1 MTITS
6 QLDKNAGLYDMSAD
20 GRKKAASDT
29 DKNQTDK
36 NQNDFDLFIKLM
48 VAQMK
53 NQDPTD
59 PMDATEYVSQLATFS
74 MVQQTTKTNSM
85 LAGLG
90 QMLDQML
97 VANSTGQAASYVGK
111 YLTTETEDGKTV
123 GGFIESVSLFEEG
136 LVATLDDG
144 TKVLIGPGVTISK
157 KAPEGDSGGSGSDGG
172 IGAGD
177 GESGNGAD
185 KPEEPATAA

>member
-1 MTITS
+1 MGKRLAMPITS
-6 QLDKNAGLYDMSAD
+6 QLDKNASLYDMPAD
-20 GRKKAASDT
+20 SRKKAASDA
-29 DKNQTDK
+29 DKNK
-36 NQNDFDLFIKLM
+36 NDFDLFIKLM

-53 NQDPTD
+53 NQDPTN

-74 MVQQTTKTNSM
+74 MVQQATKTNSM
-85 LAGLG
+85 LEGLG

-123 GGFIESVSLFEEG
+123 SGFIESVSLFEEG

-144 TKVLIGPGVTISK
+144 TKVLIGPGVTISE
-157 KAPEGDSGGSGSDGG
+157 KAPEAESGGSGNDG
-172 IGAGD
+172 
-177 GESGNGAD
+177 GAD
-185 KPEEPATAA
+185 KPEEPAAQV